1 MSLIDKILASE
12 EIDDA
17 LDKKKTDLKDVVE
30 EARRVAERLA
40 YWAKLI
46 REISDRI
53 EKTKSKPEDIL

>member
-12 EIDDA
+12 EIEDIV
-17 LDKKKTDLKDVVE
+17 DKQETDLKDVVK

-46 REISDRI
+46 QETSDKL

>member
-1 MSLIDKILASE
+1 MSLVDKILASE
-12 EIDDA
+12 EIDDV
-17 LDKKKTDLKDVVE
+17 LDKKKADLKDVVE

-46 REISDRI
+46 QEISDRI